1 MCVGRISGESKTVG
15 LSCPQIRN
23 QPQRISTESALDQE
37 GSHGHLP
44 KSSGVS
50 VLQQNDIYI
59 LLVYITVS
67 PLGVQ

>member
-1 MCVGRISGESKTVG
+1 MYVSRVSGESKTVG
-15 LSCPQIRN
+15 LSCPKTGN

-37 GSHGHLP
+37 RSHGYLP
-44 KSSGVS
+44 KSSGVF

-59 LLVYITVS
+59 LLVDILVS